1 MNHLFLTILLTV
13 NPYISRVFE
22 YMPAPGQFINTL
34 PAATE
39 EDTPQTMAQKAED
52 AIANNAG
59 GMICLGA
66 FGGYVVFGFDH
77 PVANSGTD

>member
-39 EDTPQTMAQKAED
+39 EDRKLKMPSLTMPAE
-52 AIANNAG
+52 
-59 GMICLGA
+59 
-66 FGGYVVFGFDH
+66 
-77 PVANSGTD
+77 